1 MSGHGILIDTS
12 TRVVM
17 LREPDG
23 NDAFLV
29 PLPRDHHPHNGANA
43 IRTSTIANVPIVC
56 EFPDVFP
63 EELPSLP
70 PD

>member
-12 TRVVM
+12 TRVII

-29 PLPRDHHPHNGANA
+29 PLPRDFDLHNVVND
-43 IRTSTIANVPIVC
+43 I
-56 EFPDVFP
+56 
-63 EELPSLP
+63 
-70 PD
+70 